1 MRRLLAVILVIVSV
15 FALASCSRHYQ
26 VEGEKDALKV
36 YTCSKRNMA
45 GLEKI
50 VMFEG
55 RIVVVF
61 DKKASDGSEYGIDFD
76 KAALKQDLYTDV
88 KITGITALEDSS
100 RVELIDDI
108 KFTVTMDLSYGGDN
122 KMIAPGQG
130 RNVEWIDVGDF
141 RIAFDGN
148 TIKLIRT
155 ETIADSYLIRT
166 QEYSMTTKKWSAI
179 TQQMSRRT

>member
-15 FALASCSRHYQ
+15 FALASCSRRYQ

-50 VMFEG
+50 VMFED

-76 KAALKQDLYTDV
+76 KAALKQDLYTDA
-88 KITGITALEDSS
+88 KITGITALEGSS
-100 RVELIDDI
+100 RVELIDDM
-108 KFTVTMDLSYGGDN
+108 KFTVTMQFSFDGDN
-122 KMIAPGQG
+122 KIIAPGQG
-130 RNVEWIDVGDF
+130 RNVEWIEVGNF
-141 RIAFDGN
+141 RIAFEGN
-148 TIKLIRT
+148 GLKLIRT
-155 ETIADSYLIRT
+155 ETIAESYLIRI

-179 TQQMSRRT
+179 TQQMNRRT